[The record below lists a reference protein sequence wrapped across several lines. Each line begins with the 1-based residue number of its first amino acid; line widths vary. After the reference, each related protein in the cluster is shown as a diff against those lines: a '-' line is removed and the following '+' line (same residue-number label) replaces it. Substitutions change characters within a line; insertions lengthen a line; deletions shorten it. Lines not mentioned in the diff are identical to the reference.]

1 MIFGK
6 IKCLYIILINYM
18 NELYFGQGRIVLSGL
33 MKHYSY
39 IKIKNI
45 FNYIFNK

>member
-1 MIFGK
+1 
-6 IKCLYIILINYM
+6 M
-18 NELYFGQGRIVLSGL
+18 NELYFGQGRIVLSGI

-39 IKIKNI
+39 IKIKKI